1 MKEDL
6 RRSQPNSSRQWP
18 GLEVAMPGCS
28 ASFHSCGKECFE
40 MIPALA
46 IQGEVTYHLGK
57 DSRDASLVLPGCPS
71 ACEDFRRFVG
81 TDGKEE

>member
-1 MKEDL
+1 
-6 RRSQPNSSRQWP
+6 
-18 GLEVAMPGCS
+18 
-28 ASFHSCGKECFE
+28 